1 MSRDD
6 EGNLIEGKGGEA
18 GRRLLARL
26 LSIPHLAAARPKLQL
41 GRRGD
46 VPSQILK
53 VGGAVRL
60 GRVVD
65 AFMDSR
71 VLPSAWVIEPMDP
84 LDWKDHCG
92 EVGRSSRCLPLVR
105 RELGLAFFG
114 ETGAGSRRR
123 SAR

>member
-1 MSRDD
+1 LANSQWGGTSINRVGWLALARSRPIAPALEDNRPEQAPFLDAVESGRNGQSGVSRDD

-53 VGGAVRL
+53 VGGAC
-60 GRVVD
+60 
-65 AFMDSR
+65 A
-71 VLPSAWVIEPMDP
+71 
-84 LDWKDHCG
+84 
-92 EVGRSSRCLPLVR
+92 
-105 RELGLAFFG
+105 
-114 ETGAGSRRR
+114 
-123 SAR
+123 